1 MGRRATRDRQRHVI
15 ALALGG
21 AFLGHAVMLAGQDA
35 AHAPGLRVTAGIEL
49 ALSDRPVPPGM
60 VPDFDA
66 EPIAVIA
73 LDVIHLAGLP
83 VSAVAGPG
91 DAASFDAAHPMPA
104 ASADLPGTTAADR
117 GGGAEGG
124 AATWTGRRDPDQTAL
139 RSQLWN
145 GADAYRAPRRDIDRR
160 AATSEAIARA
170 PDKEYGD
177 RQARA
182 LARAGDPPAP
192 RGDDDEAKPTRA
204 DGATQ
209 PTGENAMVDRG
220 ATATDVTRHGKVGDD
235 VSVAAASAETDPD
248 PFDLTPARAGGDDG
262 EGVRG
267 TTTKDGALA
276 DGRGTRGTAATRAG
290 VARGS
295 GGASVFASRT
305 DPYLRELLRR
315 LDREIKFPRDLKL
328 DLRSGR
334 VIAVLT
340 LRADGTI
347 TDVAVATSSG
357 YQGFDDELTRAIKK
371 VGALGEVPSSLLD
384 GARSLKVMVPYTFR
398 NPMIR

>member
-1 MGRRATRDRQRHVI
+1 MGRRATRDRDRRVI

-21 AFLGHAVMLAGQDA
+21 AFLGHAVLLAGQDA
-35 AHAPGLRVTAGIEL
+35 AHAPVLRVTTGVAL
-49 ALSDRPVPPGM
+49 ALPAVEPAPPVPA
-60 VPDFDA
+60 DFAA
-66 EPIAVIA
+66 EPVAVIA
-73 LDVIHLAGLP
+73 LDMIDLSGLP
-83 VSAVAGPG
+83 LAAVAGPG
-91 DAASFDAAHPMPA
+91 DAASFAAAHPMPR

-124 AATWTGRRDPDQTAL
+124 ATTWTGRRDPDQTAT
-139 RSQLWN
+139 RAQLWN
-145 GADAYRAPRRDIDRR
+145 GADAYRAPRRDTDRR
-160 AATSEAIARA
+160 AATDEAIARA

-177 RQARA
+177 RQARSR
-182 LARAGDPPAP
+182 ARAGDPPAP
-192 RGDDDEAKPTRA
+192 RGDAAETKPTRA
-204 DGATQ
+204 DGATR
-209 PTGENAMVDRG
+209 PTAENAMVDRG
-220 ATATDVTRHGKVGDD
+220 ATATDVTRHGETGDD

-248 PFDLTPARAGGDDG
+248 PFDLTPSRSGGDDG
-262 EGVRG
+262 EGVHG
-267 TTTKDGALA
+267 KQHEDGALS
-276 DGRGTRGTAATRAG
+276 DGRGKRGTAAARAS

-315 LDREIKFPRDLKL
+315 LDREIRFPRDLKL

-340 LRADGTI
+340 LEADGTI

-371 VGALGEVPSSLLD
+371 VGALGEVPSTLLD

>member
-1 MGRRATRDRQRHVI
+1 MGRRTTRDRDRRAI

-21 AFLGHAVMLAGQDA
+21 AFLGHALMLAGQDA
-35 AHAPGLRVTAGIEL
+35 AHTPGLPVTTGVAL
-49 ALSDRPVPPGM
+49 ALPDRAAPPAT

-66 EPIAVIA
+66 EPIAVIS
-73 LDVIHLAGLP
+73 LDMIDLAGLP

-91 DAASFDAAHPMPA
+91 DAARFDAAHPMPR

-139 RSQLWN
+139 RAQLWN
-145 GADAYRAPRRDIDRR
+145 GADAYRAPRRDTHRR

-170 PDKEYGD
+170 PEKDYGD

-192 RGDDDEAKPTRA
+192 RGDADAAKPTRA

-220 ATATDVTRHGKVGDD
+220 ATATDVTRHGKAGDD

-248 PFDLTPARAGGDDG
+248 PFDLTPARSGGAGG

-267 TTTKDGALA
+267 AAKKDGALS
-276 DGRGTRGTAATRAG
+276 DGRGTRGTAATRAS

-315 LDREIKFPRDLKL
+315 LDREIEFPRDLKL

-347 TDVAVATSSG
+347 TGVAVATSSG
-357 YQGFDDELTRAIKK
+357 YQGFDDELTRALKK
-371 VGALGEVPSSLLD
+371 VGALGEVPSTLLD